1 MSKNRSGSGFINVLV
16 GNSLAP
22 RRPRQCAARNRK
34 SEHCGRSPIRGW
46 TVFHYHG
53 GSAPQTASAAARRLA
68 VTDAGALVAHQDLP
82 TSGEIAVDDTVPYS
96 ALTDVQPRE
105 EMGQW
110 VER

>member
-1 MSKNRSGSGFINVLV
+1 MSKPRNGSGFISVPV

-22 RRPRQCAARNRK
+22 LGPRQCAPRNRK
-34 SEHCGRSPIRGW
+34 GERCGRSPIRGW
-46 TVFHYHG
+46 TVCHYHG
-53 GSAPQTASAAARRLA
+53 GSAAQTASAAARRLTVADA
-68 VTDAGALVAHQDLP
+68 VALVAHQNLP
-82 TSGEIAVDDTVPYS
+82 TLGGIAVNDTGPYS